1 MHTAPFSVGMIAAA
15 SGVRMAGTDQI
26 DVTFYGIGGHGSTPQ
41 HTKDPVVMAAAAVM
55 QYQMIV
61 SRAID
66 KKNAAVITV
75 GSIQVGEDNNLIP
88 SSELLKVNLCWF
100 SETNRKTM
108 IEGIKRINEGI
119 AYSYNLDKEKYPTM
133 VHKGWS
139 FPLDNTKGLTEVVR
153 EGIKENMKIDMLL
166 TEELLPSVM
175 GSEDFHHLVIHNKKK
190 NYSYINVGIAE
201 PKRFEKSFKERKAPP
216 FNNHNGDFEVDINAI
231 PFGTKTAIY
240 GLLAI
245 FDEYKKVRFL
255 YIA

>member
-66 KKNAAVITV
+66 PKNAAVITV
-75 GSIQVGEDNNLIP
+75 GSIQVGEDNNVIP
-88 SSELLKVNLCWF
+88 SSALLKVNLRWF
-100 SETNRKTM
+100 SETDRKTM

-139 FPLDNTKGLTEVVR
+139 FPLDNTRDLTEVVR

-245 FDEYKKVRFL
+245 FDEYKK
-255 YIA
+255 